1 MTIAIEQKES
11 LASSSKPAA
20 LMVTRL
26 PGVTTAA
33 LTSIG
38 AGVVH
43 AGAIGIHAEHPT
55 LARLFIAVACFQLG
69 WGLVALFKPARWFAV
84 VGAVG
89 NLAAAGAWLMT
100 RLTGISFVD
109 GLEVREAAQFT
120 DTTCALLGIVAAGL
134 ALSAALIGWR
144 SARPG
149 QFSLPS
155 LLVAALV
162 VPALVTGSD
171 HVHTHSATTESTA
184 GSGVADHVH
193 SDSAALA
200 VAPTGSAVVVAPVDE
215 SVAHDHSHTDS
226 AAAIQPTI
234 ASDTPSAA
242 AAGTAAAPT
251 ATDGSAAND
260 ATHDHEAAPPTAA
273 LDDTALDDKGLSLIM
288 NGHQHAH
295 VVQPMDSPTTA
306 MLAEQLARTA
316 ELVALYPTVAA
327 AEAAGYRRQGP
338 YSPGLGTHYGKGAA
352 TLVGA
357 TITDDNVLNPML
369 IFDGTAPESKLAGFM
384 YIAFGVAGEPEG
396 FAGPNDIW
404 HSHKNIC
411 IVMNP
416 DGSTDTP
423 LGADKDNV
431 PKELCDSYGGFLLEN
446 SGYMLHVWTVPGYE
460 SSKGVFNE
468 VNPALACADG
478 TYYTK
483 PIEELGTSLTLCANE

>member
-1 MTIAIEQKES
+1 MAIAIVQKES
-11 LASSSKPAA
+11 LVSPSSGEGVLVA
-20 LMVTRL
+20 RL
-26 PGVTTAA
+26 PGIATAA

-43 AGAIGIHAEHPT
+43 AGAIGIHAEHPA
-55 LARLFIAVACFQLG
+55 LARLFVAVVCYQLG
-69 WGLVALFKPARWFAV
+69 WGLVALLKPSRWLAL

-89 NLAAAGAWLMT
+89 NLAAVGAWLTT

-109 GLEVREAAQFT
+109 GLEARETAQFT
-120 DTTCALLGIVAAGL
+120 DTACALLGLVAAGL

-144 SARPG
+144 TARADRI
-149 QFSLPS
+149 SLPS

-162 VPALVTGSD
+162 VPALVTGSN
-171 HVHTHSATTESTA
+171 
-184 GSGVADHVH
+184 HVH
-193 SDSAALA
+193 SHSSTVALAREAGAGTHVHPDSSATEAALMPAADPGANGSTHVHDAA
-200 VAPTGSAVVVAPVDE
+200 VP
-215 SVAHDHSHTDS
+215 
-226 AAAIQPTI
+226 AAI
-234 ASDTPSAA
+234 
-242 AAGTAAAPT
+242 
-251 ATDGSAAND
+251 
-260 ATHDHEAAPPTAA
+260 
-273 LDDTALDDKGLSLIM
+273 DDKGLSLIM

-295 VVQPMDSPTTA
+295 VVEPMDSTTTA
-306 MLAEQLARTA
+306 ILAGQLARTA
-316 ELVALYPTVAA
+316 ELVALYPTIAV

-338 YSPGLGTHYGKGAA
+338 YSPGLGTHYGKGAS

-357 TITDDNVLNPML
+357 TITDDNILNPML
-369 IFDGTAPESKLAGFM
+369 IFDGTAPDSKLAGFM
-384 YIAFGVAGEPEG
+384 YIAFGVAGVPDG

-404 HSHKNIC
+404 HSHSNIC

-431 PKELCDSYGGFLLEN
+431 PKELCDSYGGFLLLN

-478 TYYTK
+478 TYHTK
-483 PIEELGTSLTLCANE
+483 PIEDLGTSLTLCANE